1 MSLIIIFLFLCTYL
15 SFNLLLLSTNSIRTA
30 LIINIFLGLLFTRPN
45 ILGESFG
52 FIQPIFWLLAYYFSQ
67 RYNNPSNKSYKVD
80 LDFRRF
86 RRGITFPIFI
96 FYTAY
101 WAYSVVIDSLRGN
114 SISIWVIFSN
124 TVGLLSGIFAINA
137 ILLKAESK
145 LIINIYCWFVLLPSV
160 GNIIKYILPTVIPCF
175 DYNFQHMGGRSMT
188 YNFCM
193 SGSVYIGNRFTG
205 FGGEPAIFSTE
216 LALCVFL
223 ILNIPVYKKQ
233 TTWIIG
239 IILSLGV
246 IQSFAS
252 TGYFVLII
260 ALWTSLLKITTKRS
274 RVFASTL
281 FILMAVLF
289 YRVMVVLFH
298 QKVKTAPL
306 SISDR
311 FTFTSTSDY
320 IDAWSM
326 NFFGNMQSDS
336 LKNSGINLLS
346 LSLLYGF
353 PIIIFTASFLVRVF
367 LNLRRIVPFNG
378 PLIIIIFTMF

>member
-1 MSLIIIFLFLCTYL
+1 M
-15 SFNLLLLSTNSIRTA
+15 
-30 LIINIFLGLLFTRPN
+30 
-45 ILGESFG
+45 
-52 FIQPIFWLLAYYFSQ
+52 
-67 RYNNPSNKSYKVD
+67 
-80 LDFRRF
+80 
-86 RRGITFPIFI
+86 
-96 FYTAY
+96 
-101 WAYSVVIDSLRGN
+101 
-114 SISIWVIFSN
+114 
-124 TVGLLSGIFAINA
+124 
-137 ILLKAESK
+137 
-145 LIINIYCWFVLLPSV
+145 
-160 GNIIKYILPTVIPCF
+160 
-175 DYNFQHMGGRSMT
+175 
-188 YNFCM
+188 
-193 SGSVYIGNRFTG
+193 
-205 FGGEPAIFSTE
+205 
-216 LALCVFL
+216 CVFL
-223 ILNIPVYKKQ
+223 ILNIPVYEKQ

-378 PLIIIIFTMF
+378 PLIIIIFTMFFSQPPITNYLWFILLYLILGSQIRYKFETQGTKFEPSPPP